1 VLHGATS
8 HWNAA
13 SFKENHDM
21 NKTDTIDHI
30 ARSADLSKEAAG
42 RVMDAFE
49 ARLKAHTAEGKR
61 VVFRGFGSFSRGLPA
76 QKTGRNPRTGKPITY
91 TAYHKP
97 KSVPAVGEATLRNE
111 IAADA
116 QVSLAE
122 AGRALAALRAAI
134 TTSMRKGGIVSFY
147 GFGRFY
153 VGRRSARSGRNPRTG
168 ASILIRAAR
177 VPRFRASKTGN
188 TGGKFSAGEKLKA
201 AVN

>member
-1 VLHGATS
+1 LHGATS
-8 HWNAA
+8 YWNAA
-13 SFKENHDM
+13 SFKENRNM
-21 NKTDTIDHI
+21 NKTETIDHI
-30 ARSADLSKEAAG
+30 CRSADLSKDAAG
-42 RVMDAFE
+42 RVMGAFE

-61 VVFRGFGSFSRGLPA
+61 VVFRGFGSFSRALPA
-76 QKTGRNPRTGKPITY
+76 QKTGRNPRTGQPITY

-97 KSVPAVGEATLRNE
+97 KSVSAVGETMLRNE

-116 QVSLAE
+116 EVSLAE
-122 AGRALAALRAAI
+122 AGRALAALRGAI

-168 ASILIRAAR
+168 ATVLIRAAR

-188 TGGKFSAGEKLKA
+188 AGGKFSAGERLKA
-201 AVN
+201 ALN